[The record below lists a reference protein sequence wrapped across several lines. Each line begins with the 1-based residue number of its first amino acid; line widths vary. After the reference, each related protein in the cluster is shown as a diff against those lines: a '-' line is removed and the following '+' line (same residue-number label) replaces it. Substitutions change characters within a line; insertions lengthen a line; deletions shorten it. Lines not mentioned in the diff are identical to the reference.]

1 MATDRGTAWSVT
13 INNPVAADEE
23 NIALSRQR
31 GWTVDGQLEKGENG
45 TPHYQLIVKTPQ
57 TRFSAIKKAFPR
69 AHIELARNSAALEQY
84 VHKADTKEGEL
95 VSQSEL
101 YPSLQ
106 RTWDMWAEWD
116 PYSRIKLKPMGSKQ
130 TEADQFLELFDEFVH
145 DKIKQGYVLET
156 MAVNPQIRSCV
167 KSFYKSIIF
176 RSNIRRQTDRQ
187 TDKKNVAVN
196 EHNHANEIQESLQ
209 EATLP
214 QA

>member
-1 MATDRGTAWSVT
+1 MTTDRGTAWSVT

-57 TRFSAIKKAFPR
+57 TRFSTVKKAFPR
-69 AHIELARNSAALEQY
+69 AHIELARKAVALEKY
-84 VHKADTKEGEL
+84 VHKKETKQGEL
-95 VSQSEL
+95 AIQTEL

-116 PYSRIKLKPMGSKQ
+116 PYARLKLKPAGSKM

-145 DKIKQGYVLET
+145 DKIKEGYVLET

-187 TDKKNVAVN
+187 TDENNVAVE
-196 EHNHANEIQESLQ
+196 EHNNATQESYQ
-209 EATLP
+209 EASLP